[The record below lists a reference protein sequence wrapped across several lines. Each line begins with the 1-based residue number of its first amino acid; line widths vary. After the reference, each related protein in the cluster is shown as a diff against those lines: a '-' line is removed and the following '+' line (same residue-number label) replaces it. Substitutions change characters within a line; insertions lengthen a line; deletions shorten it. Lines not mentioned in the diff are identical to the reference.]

1 MEVAMPRESS
11 GNIPGPP
18 HLDFETWKE
27 LVRTIG
33 GRFNPE
39 GIDPTAFT
47 GSARPISVCG
57 LTGTEVGSN
66 APRVE
71 RTHRDVR
78 LDGVDHY
85 VAIFHTAGRSAMTHN
100 EEAVRFDPGDVAL
113 VDAARPAT
121 FFNSKS
127 CFNSESWKCL
137 ALLLPREALVS
148 HLGFE
153 PRGGLHRRNGTVVGR
168 LLLDLILNS
177 VDGER
182 SMPSPADSYM
192 RLAVYDLVGALF
204 APNDSAP
211 SRHSDKL
218 FMRVR
223 GVIKDGFADP
233 DFGPCEAAA
242 RAGISLRYLQQL
254 FTQRGST
261 CNEFIYSF
269 RLDHAA
275 RLLQRRATLG
285 SSQALG
291 EIAYACGF
299 RDYSHFARRFRHRFG
314 HAPGACSAEGRRAR
328 EGTLPR
334 PAVT

>member
-1 MEVAMPRESS
+1 MPRESS
-11 GNIPGPP
+11 GNIPGPQR
-18 HLDFETWKE
+18 LDFETFKE
-27 LVRTIG
+27 LIRTIG

-39 GIDPTAFT
+39 GIQPAAFT
-47 GSARPISVCG
+47 GSVRPISVCG
-57 LTGTEVGSN
+57 LTAAEIGSN
-66 APRVE
+66 AHRVE

-78 LDGVDHY
+78 LDGANHY
-85 VAIFHTAGRSAMTHN
+85 LAIFQVAGRSAMTHN
-100 EEAVRFDPGDVAL
+100 EEAVRFDVGDVVL

-121 FFNSKS
+121 FFNS
-127 CFNSESWKCL
+127 NASESWKSV
-137 ALLLPREALVS
+137 ALFLPRQSLVS
-148 HLGFE
+148 YLGFE
-153 PRGGLHRRNGTVVGR
+153 PRGGLYRRSGTTAGR

-177 VDGER
+177 VDGEG

-204 APNDSAP
+204 APDDSAP
-211 SRHSDKL
+211 SRHADKL

-242 RAGISLRYLQQL
+242 RAGISLRYLQKL

-261 CNEFIYSF
+261 CNQFIYSF

-285 SSQALG
+285 ASQALG

-299 RDYSHFARRFRHRFG
+299 RDYRHFARKFRHRFG
-314 HAPGACSAEGRRAR
+314 HAPGACSAEVHVEPDNNSKHSGI
-328 EGTLPR
+328 TVL
-334 PAVT
+334 